1 MTKLTHSTLAHS
13 SMDFVRKKIFGETLS
28 KKEIFSIISDI
39 ASHHYSTIEL
49 TAFVV
54 SCSRQNLSE
63 KEILYLTQAMIETGD
78 CIDWELPMVLD
89 KHCIGGI
96 PGNRTT
102 LIVVPIIA
110 ALGLHIPKTSSRA
123 ITSPAGTAD
132 TMESIANVCLTLDE
146 MKKIVCE
153 EQACIAWGGALSLA
167 PVDDIIISV
176 ERPLSLDSE
185 GQMVASILSKKKAAG
200 STHVL
205 LDIPIGATAKV
216 TSMKEAHRLRSIFE
230 KVGKKIGLK
239 LKVVFTDGAQPVG
252 RGIGPLLEVQD
263 VWQVLRND
271 PQAPQDLKEKSLFLA
286 GELLE
291 LSGYVKNMKKG
302 QGVKIAREILESGE
316 ALRKFEKI
324 IAKQGAHKNHFPAK
338 FEHDVLSPASGK
350 IKSIHNKKIAYL
362 ARVAGAPKD
371 MASGVLLFKKVGQP
385 VRKGDVMFKI
395 FSENKEELQ
404 RAVSY
409 LKENPDT
416 ICVKVS

>member
-1 MTKLTHSTLAHS
+1 MNNRAHS
-13 SMDFVRKKIFGETLS
+13 SMDFVRKKIFGGKLS
-28 KKEIFSIISDI
+28 KSEISKIISDI
-39 ASHHYSTIEL
+39 ASHHYSTIDL

-54 SCSRQNLSE
+54 SCARHNLSE

-78 CIDWELPMVLD
+78 RIDWDLPMVLD

-132 TMESIANVCLTLDE
+132 TMEAIANVCLTLDE

-153 EQACIAWGGALSLA
+153 EHACIAWGGALSLA

-176 ERPLSLDSE
+176 ERPLNLDSE

-205 LDIPIGATAKV
+205 LDIPVGPTAKV
-216 TSMKEAHRLRSIFE
+216 TSIKEARRLKITFE
-230 KVGKKIGLK
+230 KIGKKIGLK
-239 LKVVFTDGAQPVG
+239 LKVIFTDGTQPVG
-252 RGIGPLLEVQD
+252 RGIGPLLEIHD

-271 PQAPQDLKEKSLFLA
+271 PEAPEDLKQKSLFLA
-286 GELLE
+286 SEILE
-291 LSGYVKNMKKG
+291 LSGYTRKAKGKKLG
-302 QGVKIAREILESGE
+302 YSIVRDILETGE

-324 IAKQGAHKNHFPAK
+324 IAKQGAHKNHFPSR
-338 FEHDVLSPASGK
+338 FEQDVLSPLTGK
-350 IKSIHNKKIAYL
+350 IKSIHNKKIAFL
-362 ARVAGAPKD
+362 ARLAGAPKN
-371 MASGVLLFKKVGQP
+371 MAAGIQLFKKVGQR
-385 VRKGDVMFKI
+385 VHKGEILFKI
-395 FSENKEELQ
+395 FSENKEEVTSAL
-404 RAVSY
+404 SY
-409 LKENPDT
+409 FKDNPD
-416 ICVKVS
+416 IMYVHP